1 MFNRKIPLGIQK
13 KEYPTGQNFKKIIAL
28 LLCYKR
34 KLLQHIRNKQGFKGP
49 DSINC
54 SNMLFNIGKLKWVE
68 KQVIKSVQQRHS
80 KEEIMTLY
88 NGNSLK
94 SSSKILKLDL
104 FLGQDCILKV
114 KRRIGK
120 CDIDEIQHPTLL
132 LKSCKTTE
140 LIIQQCH
147 DKVEHAGNQTNK
159 IFWFLDHKL
168 QFISA
173 INDWEMYQM

>member
-1 MFNRKIPLGIQK
+1 
-13 KEYPTGQNFKKIIAL
+13 
-28 LLCYKR
+28 
-34 KLLQHIRNKQGFKGP
+34 
-49 DSINC
+49 
-54 SNMLFNIGKLKWVE
+54 MLFNIGKLKWVE

-94 SSSKILKLDL
+94 SPSKILKLDL

-140 LIIQQCH
+140 LIIQ
-147 DKVEHAGNQTNK
+147 
-159 IFWFLDHKL
+159 
-168 QFISA
+168 
-173 INDWEMYQM
+173 